1 MIIII
6 NNKKYDITEFINE
19 HPGGNNVFV
28 DGKDMTEEF
37 NKVGHSKQAVKM
49 LEKYLIKEEEVEE
62 LKEIKEEEVE
72 IKEVKVEEEI
82 FDKISIYDLI
92 KYKWNNNKISKLFT
106 HEDYLNL
113 HKILGVIVLI
123 NFCYFVFDL
132 AYSGCKGKCTIRK
145 INLSFFVILI
155 IHLLLSLSSLQFKIQ
170 KNITYT
176 TISLNDEI
184 RMQSILFSIRHLLVI
199 LILYFFDK
207 NILSHL
213 LTSFVV
219 LLNMY
224 LADLNTYYNKPK
236 NTQFSLINSIGFWS
250 TCSNELKM
258 SITNIYTLVQI
269 FGTYMLI
276 TSKSN
281 IELNYIGIFIIQI
294 TAFMTTLSK
303 KGIINNFQW
312 HFIYLFQYLLF
323 FILFFNNRSIFTF
336 ENLFIS
342 ILLWICRTRLSVNKF
357 FLWSVVSIIYLFN
370 NYVKNNTLLF
380 GVLILLYFGF
390 NHYNIVMDKKREYN
404 HHFIKSNINIT
415 DTSLHKI
422 KIKLKESLKYHPG
435 QYINLYIDKE
445 KKPYTP
451 IEFNKEENII
461 TFFIKNYKNNKI
473 SEKICLL
480 KEKICIHVDGP
491 FGNNYYEKEKDVLIY
506 HNKPIEH
513 TNILMFYC
521 GTGITPFYSILT
533 NLQTNSKY
541 NCKIFGSLRN
551 EKENCLDI
559 KQKIFYSDN
568 KLTIKK
574 INKILKKFDPN
585 NTTILVCGNEN
596 YNNLFLDVNNFTICN
611 W

>member
-28 DGKDMTEEF
+28 NGRDMTEEF
-37 NKVGHSKQAVKM
+37 NKVGHTKQAVKM
-49 LEKYLIKEEEVEE
+49 LEKYLIKEEE
-62 LKEIKEEEVE
+62 KKEE
-72 IKEVKVEEEI
+72 KEEKEEI
-82 FDKISIYDLI
+82 YDKISIYDLI
-92 KYKWNNNKISKLFT
+92 KYKWNSNKLSKLFT

-113 HKILGVIVLI
+113 HKILGFIVLI
-123 NFCYFVFDL
+123 NFFYFIFDL
-132 AYSGCKGKCTIRK
+132 WYSGCKGVCTLRK
-145 INLSFFVILI
+145 INFSFFVILI

-170 KNITYT
+170 KNVNYT
-176 TISLNDEI
+176 NISIGEEYRLH
-184 RMQSILFSIRHLLVI
+184 SILFVIRHLFI
-199 LILYFFDK
+199 IFILYFFNK

-213 LTSFVV
+213 FTTFIV
-219 LLNMY
+219 LFNMFF
-224 LADLNTYYNKPK
+224 ADLASYYTKPLNDK
-236 NTQFSLINSIGFWS
+236 LGFKINSLPFWS
-250 TCSNELKM
+250 NCCNNLQII
-258 SITNIYTLVQI
+258 ITTIYTFAQI
-269 FGTYMLI
+269 MATFILI
-276 TSKSN
+276 TLKSN
-281 IELNYIGIFIIQI
+281 IETNFIAICVIQI
-294 TAFMTTLSK
+294 AAFMATLSK

-312 HFIYLFQYLLF
+312 HLIYLFQYILL

-336 ENLFIS
+336 ENLFIG

-390 NHYNIVMDKKREYN
+390 NHYNLVMDKKREYN
-404 HHFIKSNINIT
+404 HNSIKTNMNISY
-415 DTSLHKI
+415 TSLHKI
-422 KIKLKESLKYHPG
+422 EIKLKESLKYHPG

-445 KKPYTP
+445 KNPYTP
-451 IEFNKEENII
+451 IEFNKEENTI

-480 KEKICIHVDGP
+480 KEKMSIHLDGA
-491 FGNNYYEKEKDVLIY
+491 FGNNYYYKEKDLLIY
-506 HNKPIEH
+506 NNKPIEH

-533 NLQTNSKY
+533 NLQSNTKY
-541 NCKIFGSLRN
+541 KCKIFGSLKN

-559 KQKIFYSDN
+559 KQKIFYSEN

-574 INKILKKFDPN
+574 INKILKKYDSN

-596 YNNLFLDVNNFTICN
+596 YNNLFLDVKNFTICN